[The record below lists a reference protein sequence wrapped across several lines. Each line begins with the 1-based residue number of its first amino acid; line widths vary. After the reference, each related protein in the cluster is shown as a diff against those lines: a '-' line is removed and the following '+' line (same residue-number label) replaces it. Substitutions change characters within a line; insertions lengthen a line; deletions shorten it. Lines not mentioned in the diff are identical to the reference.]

1 MLHTKNDGQGP
12 LDVPGFGNIPLDF
25 ELPHEARFA
34 HGIVDYR
41 HSPRLT
47 KREMAMLRL
56 MQRITERPEWHR
68 TILDGD
74 DKELAQWHKDAVE
87 GPEGFMISELAWD
100 WCMSELRDK
109 AKIWQRTGRC
119 LVFDSSSAVSQADL
133 VLCLTDIQKQVARL
147 GRQAEHDVPLVDPS
161 LYPLVYDRSPV
172 LTKGGQV
179 SLRDPWRLAGEITEE
194 LPAHP
199 LVKIPRRWQSPITP
213 SRGYAGPE
221 SCYSNRFQW
230 LPCEIKFLN
239 DDSPDDDSP
248 DVRITSYINNLNP
261 ATHQPLCKQIEYLI
275 SRSIPSWNDI
285 LFYRDTRGCRPPRI
299 LTYGCFI
306 HNHEEDH
313 KIFTTSHAHLFQICK
328 TSKEWQNVWD
338 EVRDYVSRPEPP
350 IWEQAEPLLRFSPNL
365 MDDVKPEEWS
375 DSFMPRSV
383 ALLKRRRRAW
393 FKHPEPGV
401 SFSYEQWKDGRFTG
415 RAILPQRVGEFPD
428 PLDHYQIPI
437 RLQGRSRQNGLQVV
451 VEISRIE
458 LTPEKSTYSG
468 DAHFQTE
475 GLRND
480 RITASSVFVVEAT
493 NITQPRITFEHED
506 KIHAIEL
513 ECKVPDA
520 IATVFDVPHFKIFEE
535 TAPRALHVFGSIP
548 LVEGRLLSWPNTF
561 RSKRESFSL
570 VDTNQPGN
578 LTVIK
583 LRLVDPHYRICS
595 TQNVP
600 PQQHDWWA
608 TEVQRVSGLDQ
619 RLPPELVELVMKETD
634 WWPISRAEAER
645 LREELYSDHERKRK
659 AVDEC
664 VGNHVV
670 IFLPYDGAEAI
681 DSTDATGVYESP

>member
-1 MLHTKNDGQGP
+1 MVHLNNDGQGP
-12 LDVPGFGNIPLDF
+12 LQVPGFGNIPLDF
-25 ELPHEARFA
+25 ELPPEIRFA
-34 HGIVDYR
+34 HGLVDYR

-56 MQRITERPEWHR
+56 MQRITEIPEWHR

-74 DKELAQWHKDAVE
+74 DKELAQWHKDAVD
-87 GPEGFMISELAWD
+87 GPEGFLISDLAWD
-100 WCMSELRDK
+100 WCISELRDK
-109 AKIWQRTGRC
+109 GKIWQRTGRWS
-119 LVFDSSSAVSQADL
+119 VFDNSSAVSQADL
-133 VLCLTDIQKQVARL
+133 PELCLRDIQTQVARL

-199 LVKIPRRWQSPITP
+199 FVKMSPRQRQSQITP
-213 SRGYAGPE
+213 SRRYGGPE

-239 DDSPDDDSP
+239 DDSL

-261 ATHQPLCKQIEYLI
+261 ATHRPLYGQLEYLI
-275 SRSIPSWNDI
+275 SLSIPSWNNI
-285 LFYRDTRGCRPPRI
+285 LFYGDTRGCRPPRI
-299 LTYGCFI
+299 LTYGCFV
-306 HNHEEDH
+306 HNYEEDH
-313 KIFTTSHAHLFQICK
+313 KIFGDTTSYVRMARICK

-338 EVRDYVSRPEPP
+338 EVREYVSGPEPP
-350 IWEQAEPLLRFSPNL
+350 TWQQAEPLPRFSPNL

-375 DSFMPRSV
+375 KSIMPRNI

-415 RAILPQRVGEFPD
+415 RAILPQKVGKFPD
-428 PLDHYQIPI
+428 PLDHHQIPI
-437 RLQGRSRQNGLQVV
+437 RLQGTSRQNGLQVV

-458 LTPEKSTYSG
+458 LTPENPTYSG
-468 DAHFQTE
+468 DDHFQTE

-480 RITASSVFVVEAT
+480 RIAASSVFVVEAT

-506 KIHAIEL
+506 KIHAMEL

-520 IATVFDVPHFKIFEE
+520 IATVFDVPYFEVFEE

-570 VDTNQPGN
+570 VDSNQPGN

-608 TEVQRVSGLDQ
+608 TEAQRALGLDQ
-619 RLPPELVELVMKETD
+619 RLPPELVELVMKQTD

-645 LREELYSDHERKRK
+645 LREELHRDHERKQK

-664 VGNHVV
+664 VGHHVV
-670 IFLPYDGAEAI
+670 TFLPYDSAIAI
-681 DSTDATGVYESP
+681 DSTDATGVYDSP